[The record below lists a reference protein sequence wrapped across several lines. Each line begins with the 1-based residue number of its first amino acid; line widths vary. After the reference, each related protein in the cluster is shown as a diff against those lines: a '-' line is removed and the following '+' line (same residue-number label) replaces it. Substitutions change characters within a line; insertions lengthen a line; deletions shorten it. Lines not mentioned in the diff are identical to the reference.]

1 MTTGTFVVFSSHVF
15 SISISRS
22 LFFESFATVFKEVV
36 FFIWDRHID
45 EQAGPLL
52 LVFHFYVWF
61 VCLDFFLSV
70 WTGMSPSIVTALFL
84 LWLLLVY
91 TVIYWQL
98 SSSDFSSF
106 LFFRGSVFKIE

>member
-22 LFFESFATVFKEVV
+22 LFFESFATVFKEVF

-70 WTGMSPSIVTALFL
+70 WTGMSPSIVTALFFIMVIARLHCDILAVIKL
-84 LWLLLVY
+84 L
-91 TVIYWQL
+91 
-98 SSSDFSSF
+98 FF
-106 LFFRGSVFKIE
+106 LFPLL